1 MIKAQYT
8 KRNHMLSI
16 IDTNCSRTPTVS
28 AKTGC
33 VDLVFEDDE
42 TAIAVRDAI
51 AAEHPFEPKEPPA
64 SAERRDM
71 AEMSGLISEL
81 EGEATEEYI
90 DLIQH
95 RSDMC
100 DLQFCLGRMERSTR
114 PSRVA
119 RGGSGSRKGRPARRR
134 THERHVRPHRIR
146 ERRRQLAQ
154 AWELDTPPDG
164 PISNATSL
172 HTPPTI
178 HSRRTPM
185 SDSINPDHYRNGPF
199 ECIELTRLLSFEWG
213 NVVKYC
219 FRWKGK
225 NGIED
230 LDKAVWYAKDA
241 IMHGVPLTDEGHRDE
256 VVALLSTLAEADWA
270 D

>member
-51 AAEHPFEPKEPPA
+51 AVEHPFEPKEPPA
-64 SAERRDM
+64 SVERRDM

-100 DLQFCLGRMERSTR
+100 DLQFCLGRMDAFYAAI
-114 PSRVA
+114 SRCK
-119 RGGSGSRKGRPARRR
+119 RRLGLQEGPAGA
-134 THERHVRPHRIR
+134 E
-146 ERRRQLAQ
+146 
-154 AWELDTPPDG
+154 
-164 PISNATSL
+164 
-172 HTPPTI
+172 
-178 HSRRTPM
+178 
-185 SDSINPDHYRNGPF
+185 
-199 ECIELTRLLSFEWG
+199 
-213 NVVKYC
+213 
-219 FRWKGK
+219 
-225 NGIED
+225 ED
-230 LDKAVWYAKDA
+230 A
-241 IMHGVPLTDEGHRDE
+241 
-256 VVALLSTLAEADWA
+256 
-270 D
+270 

>member
-1 MIKAQYT
+1 
-8 KRNHMLSI
+8 
-16 IDTNCSRTPTVS
+16 
-28 AKTGC
+28 
-33 VDLVFEDDE
+33 
-42 TAIAVRDAI
+42 
-51 AAEHPFEPKEPPA
+51 
-64 SAERRDM
+64 
-71 AEMSGLISEL
+71 MSGLISEL

-100 DLQFCLGRMERSTR
+100 DLQFCLGRMDAFYAAI
-114 PSRVA
+114 SRCKRRLGA
-119 RGGSGSRKGRPARRR
+119 PGRAGRRGGGRMSDMYDLIESG
-134 THERHVRPHRIR
+134 
-146 ERRRQLAQ
+146 ERRRRSRRHGR
-154 AWELDTPPDG
+154 LDTPPDG

-270 D
+270 DLRDVWAVMAGGCRQHALTILIRKIAEIENGRTKEES

>member
-1 MIKAQYT
+1 
-8 KRNHMLSI
+8 MLSI

-95 RSDMC
+95 RSDMRLAVLSRTHGRVLRGHLA
-100 DLQFCLGRMERSTR
+100 LQEEARAPGRAGRRGGGRMSDMYDLIE
-114 PSRVA
+114 
-119 RGGSGSRKGRPARRR
+119 SG
-134 THERHVRPHRIR
+134 

-154 AWELDTPPDG
+154 AWEAGYSAGWTDQQCDFPP
-164 PISNATSL
+164 
-172 HTPPTI
+172 HTA
-178 HSRRTPM
+178 
-185 SDSINPDHYRNGPF
+185 DNPF
-199 ECIELTRLLSFEWG
+199 
-213 NVVKYC
+213 K
-219 FRWKGK
+219 
-225 NGIED
+225 ED
-230 LDKAVWYAKDA
+230 A
-241 IMHGVPLTDEGHRDE
+241 DE
-256 VVALLSTLAEADWA
+256 
-270 D
+270 